1 MWCGGF
7 GLKNLKVASGLVCC
21 VSVCGSLGL
30 PHHVAPWEHQH
41 WNGEAVKQQVRCLL
55 FLFLFLLFSFFHLW
69 SIAEFCSASLQRCRI
84 LMHEEIVAVHVW
96 RILMRLCS

>member
-1 MWCGGF
+1 MSVCRREVVQRGGGKLWCGEF

-55 FLFLFLLFSFFHLW
+55 FLFSP
-69 SIAEFCSASLQRCRI
+69 SLSCTCG
-84 LMHEEIVAVHVW
+84 V
-96 RILMRLCS
+96 

>member
-1 MWCGGF
+1 MSVCLSQRGRTEGGGKLWCGEF

-55 FLFLFLLFSFFHLW
+55 FLFSSSLSFT
-69 SIAEFCSASLQRCRI
+69 CGVQKSLVCISTEVQ
-84 LMHEEIVAVHVW
+84 VF
-96 RILMRLCS
+96 